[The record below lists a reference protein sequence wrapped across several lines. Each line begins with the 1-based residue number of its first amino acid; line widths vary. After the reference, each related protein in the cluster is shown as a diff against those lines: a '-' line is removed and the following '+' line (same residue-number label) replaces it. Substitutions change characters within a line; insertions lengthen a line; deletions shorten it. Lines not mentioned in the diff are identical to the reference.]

1 MLLQMGKLNFI
12 GIMAVGSSLR
22 RGKVGLGVC
31 TTYTGGMP
39 LPPFPLGLLAV
50 LFPVPGLRFVFLLF
64 LPVRRRRRLLYWG
77 HTGLTP
83 KSENKD
89 QPMRIL
95 KTRV

>member
-1 MLLQMGKLNFI
+1 MLLQMGKLNFT

-22 RGKVGLGVC
+22 RGEEGLGVC

-50 LFPVPGLRFVFLLF
+50 VLPVPRLRFVFLLF
-64 LPVRRRRRLLYWG
+64 LLVRRRWLFYWG

-83 KSENKD
+83 KSEDKD
-89 QPMRIL
+89 RPMRTL
-95 KTRV
+95 KIRA